1 MFSEVLDLVNFN
13 NNFFDLIRGQFRSQ
27 RLQKL
32 LIKKIKVF
40 SKSASW
46 FKVSK
51 QERWMDIRDAAA

>member
-32 LIKKIKVF
+32 LIKKIKKCF
-40 SKSASW
+40 Q
-46 FKVSK
+46 KVQVGLNK
-51 QERWMDIRDAAA
+51 QERRMDICDAAA